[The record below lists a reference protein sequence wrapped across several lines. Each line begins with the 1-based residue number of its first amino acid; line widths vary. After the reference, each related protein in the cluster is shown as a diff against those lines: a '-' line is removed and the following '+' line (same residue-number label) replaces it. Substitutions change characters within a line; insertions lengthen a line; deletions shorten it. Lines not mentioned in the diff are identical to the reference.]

1 MFFKDLTHMLS
12 FGIPCFFLYSHIK
25 VHVPFLDEKYVYL
38 KIQLICHVALFY
50 YATCQILMD
59 G

>member
-12 FGIPCFFLYSHIK
+12 FGISCFLLYSHIK

-38 KIQLICHVALFY
+38 KIQLVCHVALF
-50 YATCQILMD
+50 IIMPRVKF
-59 G
+59 